1 VAPKIS
7 IIGIDNRSNLKYQ
20 ENIID
25 NYSEQYSTALLRL

>member
-20 ENIID
+20 KRLSIIILSNIA
-25 NYSEQYSTALLRL
+25 QP